1 MYAIF
6 GYSINV
12 NKPKSRLKQ
21 AISACGLDKTIEH
34 LPDGLNTL
42 LTNHGT
48 NLSGGQKQKIAV
60 AWALL
65 RDTLVY
71 LFDEASSSLNK
82 STNNSLEKLILTQ
95 KDKNSYLS
103 NTSPAKQTADLS
115 NEIIDLKDQCES

>member
-1 MYAIF
+1 MLT
-6 GYSINV
+6 
-12 NKPKSRLKQ
+12 KPKSRLKQ

-82 STNNSLEKLILTQ
+82 STSNSLEKLILTQ

-115 NEIIDLKDQCES
+115 VEIIDLKDQCES

>member
-1 MYAIF
+1 MPF
-6 GYSINV
+6 LV
-12 NKPKSRLKQ
+12 TWLMLTKPKSRLKQ

-71 LFDEASSSLNK
+71 L
-82 STNNSLEKLILTQ
+82 
-95 KDKNSYLS
+95 S
-103 NTSPAKQTADLS
+103 N
-115 NEIIDLKDQCES
+115 